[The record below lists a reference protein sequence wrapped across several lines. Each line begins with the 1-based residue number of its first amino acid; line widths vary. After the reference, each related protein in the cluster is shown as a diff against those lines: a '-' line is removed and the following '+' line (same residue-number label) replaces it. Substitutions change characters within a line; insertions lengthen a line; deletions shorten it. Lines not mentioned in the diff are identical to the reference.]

1 MENNYGF
8 VKLCYGVVGSY
19 KDTSNMTTDEVI
31 EEFLKHEGV
40 SSAEE
45 YFDKTKNN
53 TYGRLNQEV
62 LTKQTKYDKIEHNTG
77 VDLDVDELTPCLR
90 RLKDNEIVDT
100 EVFEIKPTKKEFS
113 NWEFDWTLPA
123 KQGYAVYAIKAK
135 GDERIQGLVAMKSDR
150 NNYAYE
156 VLLAEA
162 APFNNP
168 HHKTFVKKEYN
179 GIGGH
184 LFAEAV
190 KRSMQDGFGGAV
202 YFVSKTN
209 LIEHYKKELG
219 AHILDDRNRRMFIDE
234 KAAKKLYERYF
245 GGKET

>member
-1 MENNYGF
+1 MQNNYGF

-19 KDTSNMTTDEVI
+19 KDTSKMTTQQVI

-53 TYGRLNQEV
+53 TYGRLKQEV

-77 VDLDVDELTPCLR
+77 VDVYVDELTPCLR
-90 RLKDNEIVDT
+90 RLKDNKIVDT

-113 NWEFDWTLPA
+113 NWEFDWTVPV
-123 KQGYAVYAIKAK
+123 KQGYSVYAIKAK
-135 GDERIQGLVAMKSDR
+135 GDERIQGLVAMKSDKR
-150 NNYAYE
+150 NLAYD
-156 VLLAEA
+156 VLIAES

-168 HHKTFVKKEYN
+168 HHKTFIKKEYE
-179 GIGGH
+179 GIGAH

-190 KRSMQDGFGGAV
+190 KRSFADGFGGAV
-202 YFVSKTN
+202 FFVAKTN
-209 LIEHYKKELG
+209 LIEHYEKELG
-219 AHILDDRNRRMFIDE
+219 ARLINPKSRKMFIDE
-234 KAAKKLYERYF
+234 RAAQKLYDKYY
-245 GGKET
+245 GGELQ